1 MKPFQK
7 SENTMLLFF
16 SQEALVDYTGETLNY
31 HTELFLI
38 ISGDEESCM
47 LSRLQV
53 LLFLH
58 VYNFFGSGLLQIRFR
73 KKHCFLFYRLP
84 DFRILQAIPKCNMQF
99 QKIKILILNLST
111 SLANCN
117 LPRQVQK
124 QNHSLNKYTVLHQA
138 AHRDSTP
145 MLNPSVN
152 CHDPIPR
159 LDLMHN

>member
-58 VYNFFGSGLLQIRFR
+58 VYNFFGSGLLQIRLGRNTVFCFTDFPISESYKLSQNVICSFR
-73 KKHCFLFYRLP
+73 R
-84 DFRILQAIPKCNMQF
+84 
-99 QKIKILILNLST
+99 
-111 SLANCN
+111 
-117 LPRQVQK
+117 
-124 QNHSLNKYTVLHQA
+124 
-138 AHRDSTP
+138 
-145 MLNPSVN
+145 
-152 CHDPIPR
+152 
-159 LDLMHN
+159 